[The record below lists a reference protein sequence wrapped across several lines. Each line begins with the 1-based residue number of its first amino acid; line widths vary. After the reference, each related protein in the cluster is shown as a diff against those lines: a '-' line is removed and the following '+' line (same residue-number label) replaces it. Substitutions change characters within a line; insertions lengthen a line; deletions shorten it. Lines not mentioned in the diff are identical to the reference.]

1 MPDNPTEETVEI
13 QWVYTPADFFDEKIE
28 RNCEGYTVEIEGGR
42 ATARMSA
49 AFYRPGGDFQ
59 HALAEELRSYFRLW
73 QLDRRR
79 VFEIRG
85 PSVRRIH
92 PDGRTD
98 ITICV
103 DGIVCVSEVGDINL
117 RWTDANG
124 VVYDSRREHFATM
137 KGKVELLL
145 CHASDQKAHRILE
158 SHAGSIASPGEELVY
173 LYEIWD
179 ALMKKFKGKNSALR
193 VLGILPETK
202 TRFYDLTCNLPLR
215 QGRHRGRHDTLRDAT
230 AGELDEARRIAQD
243 MILGYWKYLDDRQKS
258 KQAGAC
264 DSKKGARGGGND

>member
-1 MPDNPTEETVEI
+1 MADNPAEETVEI

-28 RNCEGYTVEIEGGR
+28 RNCERYSVEIEGGR

-59 HALAEELRSYFRLW
+59 HALTEELRNYFRLW
-73 QLDRRR
+73 QLDMRR

-117 RWTDANG
+117 RWTDASG
-124 VVYDSRREHFATM
+124 VVHDSRREHFAAM

-145 CHASDQKAHRILE
+145 CHASDRKAHRILE
-158 SHAGSIASPGEELVY
+158 SHAASIATPGEELVY

-179 ALMKKFKGKNSALR
+179 ALMKKFKGEKNALR

-202 TRFYDLTCNLPLR
+202 TRFYELTCNLPLR

-230 AGELDEARRIAQD
+230 AEELDDARRIAKD
-243 MILGYWKYLDDRQKS
+243 MMEK
-258 KQAGAC
+258 
-264 DSKKGARGGGND
+264 

>member
-1 MPDNPTEETVEI
+1 MADNPAEETVEI
-13 QWVYTPADFFDEKIE
+13 QWVYTPADFFDEKVE
-28 RNCEGYTVEIEGGR
+28 RNCESYSVEIEGGR

-59 HALAEELRSYFRLW
+59 HALTEELRSYFRLW

-117 RWTDANG
+117 RWTDASG
-124 VVYDSRREHFATM
+124 VVHDSRREHFAAM
-137 KGKVELLL
+137 KGKVELKLR
-145 CHASDQKAHRILE
+145 HASDPKAHRMLE
-158 SHAGSIASPGEELVY
+158 SHAGSIATPGEELVY

-179 ALMKKFKGKNSALR
+179 ALMERFEGGKNAQN
-193 VLGILPETK
+193 VLNIPQE
-202 TRFYDLTCNLPLR
+202 DLNTFNDITCERPLR
-215 QGRHRGRHDTLRDAT
+215 QGRHRGRSDTLRDAT
-230 AGELDEARRIAQD
+230 AGELDEARRIAQL
-243 MILGYWKYLDDRQKS
+243 MMEKYWRYLDDQQRTNW
-258 KQAGAC
+258 AGP
-264 DSKKGARGGGND
+264 SSGRG

>member
-1 MPDNPTEETVEI
+1 MPDNPPEETVEI
-13 QWVYTPADFFDEKIE
+13 QWVYTPADFFYEKIE
-28 RNCEGYTVEIEGGR
+28 RNCESYSVEIEGGR
-42 ATARMSA
+42 AIARMSA

-103 DGIVCVSEVGDINL
+103 DGIVCVSEVGEVNL
-117 RWTDANG
+117 ISTDANG
-124 VVYDSRREHFATM
+124 VVHDARREHFEDM
-137 KGKVELLL
+137 KGLVEHKLR
-145 CHASDQKAHRILE
+145 HVSDPKAHRMLE
-158 SHAGSIASPGEELVY
+158 SHAGSIATPGEELAY

-179 ALMKKFKGKNSALR
+179 ALMKKFKGKNNALR
-193 VLGILPETK
+193 VLGISPETK

-230 AGELDEARRIAQD
+230 AEELDDARGIAKD
-243 MILGYWKYLDDRQKS
+243 MMEKYWRYLDDQQTAK
-258 KQAGAC
+258 
-264 DSKKGARGGGND
+264 